1 MTTPSAGIASEPLSE
16 REARARYRRILRFSA
31 RHLAA
36 TWWYEIALP
45 KIGLRSIAN
54 RTRAK
59 RMQHIARKFHDLA
72 ISLSGLMIKLGQFMS
87 TRLDVL
93 PPEITRELEG
103 LQDEVPAVPFE
114 SVRALAE
121 AELGVPLETAFSWID
136 PTPLAAASLGQV
148 HRARLST
155 FDEELTG
162 LTDVVI
168 KVQRP
173 GIDSIVDVDLSALT
187 RVADWLSR
195 IRLVNRRADMP
206 ALMQEF
212 ADTCREEVDYLNE
225 AANAERF
232 ATDFADNPRV
242 RVPEVVWERS
252 TRRVLTQQDVTAI
265 KITDLEALRAAGI
278 DPADVANEFAAVMFD
293 QVLVS
298 GFFHADPHPGNVFV
312 QPLPASDDPA
322 APAWQITFIDFGM
335 MGEVP
340 ASLGKALRTT
350 VIATAS
356 RDGVGLVN
364 GMREIGVLLPDAD
377 TVELERALTTLFER
391 FGGMGFAELQQ
402 VDPREFRAFA
412 SEFGDIVRALP
423 FQFPENFLL
432 VLRALSLT
440 SGMCSSLN
448 PEFNIW
454 NAVEPYSAKLIR
466 AEGGNFVQ
474 SLLRDAFD
482 SATTIA
488 RLPKRIDSVISRAEM
503 GQLTVRAP
511 QVERRVN
518 ALDRSTR
525 RVVSAVLF
533 AAFFIGGLIVIDR
546 STGLGITLLVVSA
559 LPLLHA
565 LFAGFISRRGPLP

>member
-148 HRARLST
+148 HRARLSE

-488 RLPKRIDSVISRAEM
+488 RLPKRIDSLISRAEM